1 MLFATIGDAL
11 KIAHF
16 STFSKAIAFGFFC
29 GKKSTVES
37 VGDRSAVD
45 SLRREKSFEPVLKK
59 I

>member
-1 MLFATIGDAL
+1 MLFVTIGDAV

-16 STFSKAIAFGFFC
+16 STFSKAIAFGFFY

-37 VGDRSAVD
+37 VGVALRDDKR
-45 SLRREKSFEPVLKK
+45 RREELFEPIPTK